1 MKATSGF
8 GKLKIVGVMLALA
21 GLASCVSYA
30 YHVYSLF
37 RDAQRNM
44 PQPQIERLVKD
55 FRLFHS
61 RTNRFPRNFTEIN
74 DYLWHT
80 RPTPNYGI
88 EGRQTRVKNYYYF
101 YTRVSDER
109 CAIWAIPLG
118 PQRNYASSY
127 FLVIS
132 PEWVRKWE
140 GKALEDGLISSL
152 PAIPTLND
160 LSKLRMVEYPA
171 TATNHR

>member
-1 MKATSGF
+1 MKAISGF
-8 GKLKIVGVMLALA
+8 GKLKIVGVMLVLA
-21 GLASCVSYA
+21 VLASCGSYA
-30 YHVYSLF
+30 YHVYLLF

-44 PQPQIERLVKD
+44 PQPKIDKLVND
-55 FRLFHS
+55 FRLFHT
-61 RTNRFPRNFTEIN
+61 RTKRFPRNFTEIN

-80 RPTPNYGI
+80 RPMPDYGR
-88 EGRQTRVKNYYYF
+88 EGRQSRVKNYYYF

-118 PQRNYASSY
+118 PRRHYASSF

-132 PEWVRKWE
+132 PEWKRQWG

-152 PAIPTLND
+152 PAIPTPND
-160 LSKLRMVEYPA
+160 LSKLGMVEYPA
-171 TATNHR
+171 TTINHR